1 MAKLKPGGVILI
13 VGFAA
18 AIVGFGY
25 YASQQG
31 NNRGGGVVTDGG
43 DQTGGDTG
51 GETGGQSGGG
61 QTGGDTGE
69 APLTGTLQDS
79 FQEVSREDLQISGKK
94 GDYAWDTNTPTVV
107 FQLNVWAGWGPVIAA
122 NDGFAPG
129 SPNSVFKK
137 YGFDVELRLQ
147 DDPVQAAE
155 AYATGQA
162 HTMWGTLDMIAL
174 FAPQLK
180 KVGLTPK
187 VYQQIDWSQGG
198 DGVVVRSAIR
208 NVKNLAGK
216 TIALCQN
223 SPSHYYILRLLA
235 DQGLSHRDVNFRF
248 TQTAF
253 GASNMF
259 ATDPTVHACVS
270 WAPDIYTLTDPEANP
285 GGRARLLSTTAD
297 AANVIADVY
306 GVRPDFAAAHPE
318 IVRDLV
324 KGIFEGIDKMKE
336 NPDRVAELM
345 AQGFH
350 LPVEDCQGMML
361 DAYPTG
367 LGDNVK
373 FFLDDAYAA
382 NFKATWDSA
391 SKIYSDYGA
400 IKGAVV
406 TADEVM
412 DASVIE
418 QLQSEGSFRDQKPQ
432 AREFQPLEVD
442 LSKLEASEDDI
453 LNVPFRIQFK
463 PNKWDLDG
471 EYDSTIPA
479 TMKEIKEL
487 CQRYAGARIM
497 IEGNVDTS
505 KKNQI
510 RRLGQRQYAV
520 MSEAVLELSE
530 KRAGS
535 VREALLEAM
544 PDEDPNRF
552 LSFGNGWDNPI
563 DLLDHAKN
571 RRVDIRVIRIE

>member
-1 MAKLKPGGVILI
+1 MAKLKPGGAILI

-18 AIVGFGY
+18 AIVGFGF
-25 YASQQG
+25 YASQHRG
-31 NNRGGGVVTDGG
+31 NVNVQPVTNGNGGGDTTPTGG
-43 DQTGGDTG
+43 GSGGGETAGGDTG
-51 GETGGQSGGG
+51 
-61 QTGGDTGE
+61 GE
-69 APLTGTLQDS
+69 APLTGTIQDT
-79 FQEVSREDLQISGKK
+79 FKEVGREQLAITGKK
-94 GDYAWDTNTPTVV
+94 GDYAWDAAKPTVV

-147 DDPVQAAE
+147 DDPVQSAE
-155 AYATGQA
+155 TYATGQA

-198 DGVVVRSAIR
+198 DGVVVRSQIR
-208 NVKNLAGK
+208 NVKGLAGK

-235 DQGLSHRDVNFRF
+235 DQGLSHRDVSFRF

-270 WAPDIYTLTDPEANP
+270 WAPDIYTLTDPEKNP

-306 GVRPDFAAAHPE
+306 GVRPDFAEAHPE

-324 KGIFEGIDKMKE
+324 KGIFEGIDKLKE
-336 NPDRVAELM
+336 NPDRVAQLM

-350 LPVEDCQGMML
+350 LPVEDCQGMMM

-367 LGDNVK
+367 LGDNIR
-373 FFLDDAYAA
+373 FFTDDSYAA
-382 NFKATWDSA
+382 NFQSTWDSA
-391 SKIYSDYGA
+391 NKIYSDYGA
-400 IKGAVV
+400 IQGAVV
-406 TADEVM
+406 PASEVM
-412 DASVIE
+412 DASVIQ
-418 QLQSEGSFRDQKPQ
+418 QLQSEGSFRDQKAQ
-432 AREFQPLEVD
+432 AREFQPLAIDV
-442 LSKLEASEDDI
+442 SKIEAGEDDI

-463 PNKWDLDG
+463 PNKWDLDA
-471 EYDSTIPA
+471 EYDDSIPA
-479 TMKEIKEL
+479 TMKQIKEL

-520 MSEAVLELSE
+520 MGEAVLELSE

-552 LSFGNGWDNPI
+552 MSFGNGWDNPI

-571 RRVDIRVIRIE
+571 RRVDIRVIRLE